1 MTMSPRFI
9 RYLVTGATATAA
21 HYIVLILIVEHGAIA
36 LLGSIVGSVVG
47 LVTNYLLSSRWVFV
61 LAAGTSSRFARF
73 LAVSALAFGLNAAFM
88 WIGLWAGL
96 HYLLAQVLSTFLLML
111 INYTLHANWTFL
123 NREAR

>member
-1 MTMSPRFI
+1 MSPRFL

-21 HYIVLILIVEHGAIA
+21 HYLMLILIVAQGGIP

-47 LVTNYLLSSRWVFV
+47 LLTNYFLSSRWVF
-61 LAAGTSSRFARF
+61 ARTSDASSRFARF
-73 LAVSALAFGLNAAFM
+73 LAVSVLAFGLNAAFM
-88 WIGLWAGL
+88 WIGLRAGL

-123 NREAR
+123 NRESR

>member
-1 MTMSPRFI
+1 MTTSPRFL

-21 HYIVLILIVEHGAIA
+21 HYFVLILIVGQGGIA

-47 LVTNYLLSSRWVFV
+47 LLTNYFLSSRWVFV
-61 LAAGTSSRFARF
+61 RASDASSRFARF
-73 LAVSALAFGLNAAFM
+73 LAVSVLAFGLNAAFM
-88 WIGLWAGL
+88 WIGLLAGL

-123 NREAR
+123 NRESR